1 MINIC
6 EYNRSNYFIEKGDL
20 DMYYSYYYGGLRASA

>member
-6 EYNRSNYFIEKGDL
+6 EYNRSNYFTEKGDL
-20 DMYYSYYYGGLRASA
+20 NMYYFYYYGGLCASA